1 MYSHFRL
8 AQKYLHYYLTASS
21 GKGHGIH
28 SPFVFDFIRSVL
40 NDEQPYPAYKAVEEL
55 RKELKKDGSVLTV
68 QDFGAGS
75 NSGAS
80 RQRSIAS
87 IAVNAAKP
95 QKFGQ
100 LLYRMVKKYQPATIL
115 ELGTSLGITTSYLAL
130 GQPGAKVVTMEGAPE
145 IAAAARRNFAR
156 LQLPSIELIEGNF
169 DVTLPATL
177 DHLPQ
182 PDFVFIDGNH
192 RRDPT
197 LRYFEQLLPR
207 CGPATILI
215 FDDIHWSREM
225 EEAWAAIGAHAQV
238 RCTIDLFFIGIVLLR
253 PDFREK
259 QHFTIRF

>member
-1 MYSHFRL
+1 MYTRFQL
-8 AQKYLHYYLTASS
+8 LKKYLHYYFTASN
-21 GKGHGIH
+21 GKGHGMH

-40 NDEQPYPAYKAVEEL
+40 NDEQAYPAYRAVEQL
-55 RKELKKDGSVLTV
+55 RKELKKDKSVLTV

-75 NSGAS
+75 MSGAS

-100 LLYRMVKKYQPATIL
+100 LLYRMVKKYQPDTVL

-130 GQPGAKVVTMEGAPE
+130 GQPGARVVTMEGAPE
-145 IAAAARRNFAR
+145 IAAVAKRNFAR
-156 LQLPSIELIEGNF
+156 LQLPPVELIEGNF
-169 DVTLPATL
+169 DATLPAAL
-177 DHLPQ
+177 DKLPQ

-192 RRDPT
+192 RREPT

-207 CGPATILI
+207 CGPDTILI

-225 EEAWAAIGAHAQV
+225 EEAWAAIGAQEQV
-238 RCTIDLFFIGIVLLR
+238 RCTVDLFFIGIVLLR
-253 PDFREK
+253 PEFREK
-259 QHFTIRF
+259 QHFAIRF